1 MNPSHPLMVQLLVLE
16 ELRMLAIIESDVRK
30 SKITTASDMKK
41 DAHKKNDKDQLPLNS
56 FDQVPLVIKTTL

>member
-1 MNPSHPLMVQLLVLE
+1 MVQLLVLE

-41 DAHKKNDKDQLPLNS
+41 DAHKKMIRTNYH
-56 FDQVPLVIKTTL
+56 